1 MTELRDTAIK
11 MFIMKSVERIERMK
25 HICLF
30 LTLSLAVSVALN
42 LAFALHYIE
51 ENEGCKRA
59 ENRQENMHRER
70 YDLKSTVS
78 SWKVICPMKN
88 QK

>member
-1 MTELRDTAIK
+1 MTDLRDTAIK
-11 MFIMKSVERIERMK
+11 MFITKSVERIERMK

-30 LTLSLAVSVALN
+30 LALSLAVSLALN
-42 LAFALHYIE
+42 LAFALRYIE
-51 ENEGCKRA
+51 ENEGCKRI
-59 ENRQENMHRER
+59 ENQQESMHREQ

-78 SWKVICPMKN
+78 SWKVILPMKN

>member
-11 MFIMKSVERIERMK
+11 MFMTKSVERMERMK

-30 LTLSLAVSVALN
+30 LALSLAVSLALN
-42 LAFALHYIE
+42 LAFALHHIE
-51 ENEGCKRA
+51 ENDGCKKV
-59 ENRQENMHRER
+59 ENRQESMHRER

-78 SWKVICPMKN
+78 SWKAILPMKN

>member
-11 MFIMKSVERIERMK
+11 MFMTKSVERIERMK

-30 LTLSLAVSVALN
+30 LAMSLAVSLALN

-51 ENEGCKRA
+51 ENEGCKRI
-59 ENRQENMHRER
+59 ENRQESMHQER
-70 YDLKSTVS
+70 YDPKSTVS
-78 SWKVICPMKN
+78 SWKVILPMKN